1 MSLARLKHVPLLTKT
16 FLDMKYFFLGPLLA
30 LRTEA
35 RRRLQ
40 GWRGFS
46 VRLPHEL
53 HHRDLRVAPREIRFE
68 CDGCGRDFVP
78 TPDSFI
84 LTGPIWVVSHDAGS
98 ELCAVG
104 PEEPLTPAKLA
115 GLSEFELSEL
125 GLTEEDRKALL
136 AGDRVFTGADAFCPE
151 CLHQIFQ

>member
-1 MSLARLKHVPLLTKT
+1 M
-16 FLDMKYFFLGPLLA
+16 
-30 LRTEA
+30 
-35 RRRLQ
+35 
-40 GWRGFS
+40 
-46 VRLPHEL
+46 RLPYGL
-53 HHRDLRVAPREIRFE
+53 HPWDLRVTPHEISCE
-68 CDGCGRDFVP
+68 CDGCGHVFVP

-84 LTGPIWVVSHDAGS
+84 LTRPVWVVVPDGGS
-98 ELCAVG
+98 EMCAAG

-136 AGDRVFTGADAFCPE
+136 AGNRVFTDADAFCPE